1 MYAPDNFNT
10 APSFK
15 RYFCPSEKDLI
26 MQKLWVHFRAGFIS
40 QDSGLFQI
48 NARLRTLPVL
58 LTLFLCF
65 VFFLQLNAQHGTGLL
80 VRMQDGLSPDILLQ
94 RWERS
99 SQQSAIT
106 EKKVSRSLNIWLL
119 ERTGE
124 TAESAD
130 LLQWLRQQP
139 EVHTAQFNHTLTERN
154 NTPNDPLFMQQWQ
167 LQNTGQNGGSVGA
180 DLGALPA
187 WDITTGGLTP
197 AGDTIVV
204 AVIDGGLATAHPDI
218 APNLWYNWA
227 DIPGDYIDNDNNGF
241 TDDRMGWNVW
251 TQNDHIQGNST
262 AHGTPVSAIIGA
274 KGNNNTGVAGINWH
288 IKIMFVAGGGT
299 EAAILEAYDYIWQAR
314 QRYNSSH
321 GQEGAFVV
329 AVNCSW
335 GTNYGLPEDAP
346 LWCAAFDTL
355 GQAGILS
362 IASTANIPVDVDVAG
377 DLPTTCSS
385 DFMVAVTSLGYTN
398 QKAANAAWGAQH
410 VDLGAYGQDV
420 YTAAAN
426 NAYGTFSG
434 TSFAAPQVSG
444 AVGLLYAAPCPNLIS
459 LTKSDPGAAAL
470 WVKNLIL
477 ESVAPNADLNG
488 TTVSGGGLH
497 LYQMLQQY
505 ENQCAACPAPFNL
518 QSLAMGD
525 DAALLSWTGIA
536 DFDTVRMRWRSS
548 GSTDWSVVENVQS
561 PFLLE
566 NLSACASYEFA
577 TSAYCLSA
585 ETWSAWS
592 EAVTFITD
600 GCCNAPVSVQLNE
613 IGATDCTISWQQVLA
628 GNSYQLRLRA
638 AGTLVWEHWET
649 TSATA
654 QITGLLPCTSYE
666 LQILTVCDTGSTMY
680 SAPVFFQTAGCGS
693 CLDANYCAAAAGQ
706 STYEWIENVSV
717 DNWSHYSGTAGA
729 GYQNFTGMSDTFL
742 QMAPQTT
749 VPVHITPGFAGLP
762 FKEFF
767 RIYIDYNMDGDF
779 SDTGELAFDP
789 GYAHDGSISGFIT
802 TPDFNAQGLTRM
814 RVMMKF
820 KNLTNTMPLS
830 CESFDYGQVEDYCIE
845 LLGESTP
852 YTLTTRQPMELKI
865 YPQPVHHYVRV
876 AFPEDTC
883 GEWIWSVNDMN
894 GRIIQSGTHWLGR
907 FHDITMNTS
916 NWLPG
921 LYVVTARQEEY
932 VFRGKIMKM

>member
-15 RYFCPSEKDLI
+15 WYFCHLENDSI
-26 MQKLWVHFRAGFIS
+26 MQKLRVLFGAGFLS
-40 QDSGLFQI
+40 QDLGLSQI
-48 NARLRTLPVL
+48 NARLRTLPVF
-58 LTLFLCF
+58 LTFFLFF
-65 VFFLQLNAQHGTGLL
+65 VFFLQLNAQHGNGLL
-80 VRMQDGLSPDILLQ
+80 VRMQDGMSPEVLLQ

-99 SQQSAIT
+99 FQQSAAT
-106 EKKVSRSLNIWLL
+106 ERKISRSLNIWLL

-124 TAESAD
+124 TSESAD

-139 EVHTAQFNHTLTERN
+139 EVRAAQINHTLTDRN
-154 NTPNDPLFMQQWQ
+154 NTPNDPLFPAQWQ
-167 LQNTGQNGGSVGA
+167 LLNAGQSGGSVGA

-204 AVIDGGLATAHPDI
+204 AVIDGGLAAAHPDI
-218 APNLWYNWA
+218 ASNLWYNWS
-227 DIPGDYIDNDNNGF
+227 DVPGDYIDNDNNGF
-241 TDDRMGWNVW
+241 TDDRKGWNVW
-251 TQNDHIQGNST
+251 TQNDNIQGNST

-274 KGNNNTGVAGINWH
+274 KGNNNTGIAGINWH

-314 QRYNSSH
+314 QRYNNTH

-335 GTNYGLPEDAP
+335 GANYGLPEDAP
-346 LWCAAFDTL
+346 LWCAAFDTM

-362 IASTANIPVDVDVAG
+362 IASTANIPVDVDVSG
-377 DLPTTCSS
+377 DLPTTCTS
-385 DFMVAVTSLGYTN
+385 DFMVAVTSIDHSN
-398 QKAANAAWGAQH
+398 QKATNAAWGAQH

-420 YTAAAN
+420 FTAATN
-426 NAYGTFSG
+426 NSYGTFSG

-459 LTKSDPGAAAL
+459 LAKSDPAAAAL
-470 WVKNLIL
+470 WAKNLIL
-477 ESVAPNADLNG
+477 ESVSPNADLNG
-488 TTVSGGGLH
+488 ITVSGGGLH

-505 ENQCAACPAPFNL
+505 ESQCAACPAPFDL
-518 QSLAMGD
+518 QSLSISD
-525 DAALLSWTGIA
+525 QAASLSWIGIA
-536 DFDTVRMRWRSS
+536 DFDAVKIRWRSS
-548 GSTDWSVVENVQS
+548 GSAEWSVLEGVQN

-566 NLSACASYEFA
+566 NLSVCTSYEFA
-577 TSAYCLSA
+577 VAAFCMSAG
-585 ETWSAWS
+585 TWSAWS
-592 EAVTFITD
+592 ETITFTTD
-600 GCCNAPVSVQLNE
+600 GCCNVPTSVLINQ
-613 IGATDCTISWQQVLA
+613 IGATDCALHWPPVLA
-628 GNSYQLRLRA
+628 GDSYQLRVRA
-638 AGTLVWEHWET
+638 VGTSVWEHWET
-649 TSATA
+649 ISDTI
-654 QITGLLPCTSYE
+654 QITGLLPCTAYE

-680 SAPVFFQTAGCGS
+680 SAPLFFQTAGCGS
-693 CLDANYCAAAAGQ
+693 CLDANYCSAAAGQ
-706 STYEWIENVSV
+706 STYEWIDSVSV
-717 DNWSHYSGTAGA
+717 GNWGHLSGAAGA
-729 GYQNFTGMSDTFL
+729 GYQNFTGMSDTYV
-742 QMAPQTT
+742 QIASQTT

-779 SDTGELAFDP
+779 SDIGELAFDP
-789 GYAHDGSISGFIT
+789 GYAHDGSISGYIT

-852 YTLTTRQPMELKI
+852 YTLRTSQAMELKI
-865 YPQPVHHYVRV
+865 YPQPVHDYVRIV
-876 AFPEDTC
+876 FPEDIC
-883 GEWIWSVNDMN
+883 DEWVWSVHNMN
-894 GRIIQSGTHWLGR
+894 GRLIQSGTQLLGR
-907 FHDITMNTS
+907 FKDITMNTS

-921 LYVVTARQEEY
+921 LYVVTARQEGY

>member
-15 RYFCPSEKDLI
+15 WYFCHLENDSI
-26 MQKLWVHFRAGFIS
+26 MQRLGVFMCAGFIRKDLGS
-40 QDSGLFQI
+40 SQI
-48 NARLRTLPVL
+48 NARLRTLPMF
-58 LTLFLCF
+58 LTLFLFF
-65 VFFLQLNAQHGTGLL
+65 VFFLQLNAQHGSSLL
-80 VRMQDGLSPDILLQ
+80 VRMQDGLSPVLLLQ

-99 SQQSAIT
+99 LQQSAVT
-106 EKKVSRSLNIWLL
+106 EKKISRSLNIWLL
-119 ERTGE
+119 ERTSDTSE
-124 TAESAD
+124 STA

-139 EVHTAQFNHTLTERN
+139 EVHTAQFNHILTERD
-154 NTPNDPLFMQQWQ
+154 NTPDDPFFTEQWQ
-167 LQNTGQNGGSVGA
+167 LLNSGQTGGSTGA
-180 DLGALPA
+180 DLGAVPA

-204 AVIDGGLATAHPDI
+204 AVIDGGLASAHPDL
-218 APNLWYNWA
+218 APNLWYNWSE
-227 DIPGDYIDNDNNGF
+227 IPGDNIDNDNNGF
-241 TDDRMGWNVW
+241 TDDRRGWNVW
-251 TQNDHIQGNST
+251 TQNDNIQGNST

-288 IKIMFVAGGGT
+288 IKIMFVAAGGT
-299 EAAILEAYDYIWQAR
+299 EATILEAYDYIWQAR
-314 QRYNSSH
+314 QRYNTTN

-335 GTNYGLPEDAP
+335 GANYGLPEDAP
-346 LWCAAFDTL
+346 LWCAAFDTM

-362 IASTANIPVDVDVAG
+362 IASTANIPIDVDVSG
-377 DLPTTCSS
+377 DLPTTCPS
-385 DFMVAVTSLGYTN
+385 DYMVAVTSLGHTN
-398 QKAANAAWGAQH
+398 QKAMNAAWGAQH

-444 AVGLLYAAPCPNLIS
+444 AVGLLYAAPCPNLVS
-459 LTKSDPGAAAL
+459 LSKSDPAAAAL

-477 ESVAPNADLNG
+477 ESAAPNADLNG
-488 TTVSGGGLH
+488 ATVSGGGLQ

-505 ENQCAACPAPFNL
+505 GNQCAACPAPFNL
-518 QSLAMGD
+518 QSLAMGA

-536 DFDTVRMRWRSS
+536 DFQAVRIRWRSS

-566 NLSACASYEFA
+566 NLHTCNSYEFA
-577 TSAYCLSA
+577 ASAYCLSV
-585 ETWSAWS
+585 ETWSDWS
-592 EAVTFITD
+592 DTVTFITD
-600 GCCNAPVSVQLNE
+600 GCCNAPASVQLNQ
-613 IGATDCTISWQQVLA
+613 ISATGCTVGWPQVLA
-628 GNSYQLRLRA
+628 GNSYQLRIRA
-638 AGTLVWEHWET
+638 VGAPAWELWA
-649 TSATA
+649 TSSDTYS
-654 QITGLLPCTSYE
+654 ITGLLPCTGYE
-666 LQILTVCDTGSTMY
+666 LQIQTVCDTGSTNFG
-680 SAPVFFQTAGCGS
+680 APVFFQTTGCGS
-693 CLDANYCAAAAGQ
+693 CLDASYCVAAAGQ
-706 STYEWIENVSV
+706 STYEWIDSVSV
-717 DNWSHYSGTAGA
+717 GDWGHHSGAAGA
-729 GYQNFTGMSDTFL
+729 GYQNFTGTSDTFL
-742 QMAPQTT
+742 QIAPQTT
-749 VPVHITPGFAGLP
+749 VSVQITPGFAGLQ

-779 SDTGELAFDP
+779 SDSAELVFDP
-789 GYAHDGSISGFIT
+789 GYAHDGPISGYIT
-802 TPDFNAQGLTRM
+802 TPGFSSQGLTRM

-865 YPQPVHHYVRV
+865 YPQPVQNFVRV
-876 AFPEDTC
+876 VFPEDIC
-883 GEWIWSVNDMN
+883 NEWIWFVHDMN
-894 GRIIQSGTHWLGR
+894 GRLIQSGTQLLGR
-907 FHDITMNTS
+907 FKDITMNTS